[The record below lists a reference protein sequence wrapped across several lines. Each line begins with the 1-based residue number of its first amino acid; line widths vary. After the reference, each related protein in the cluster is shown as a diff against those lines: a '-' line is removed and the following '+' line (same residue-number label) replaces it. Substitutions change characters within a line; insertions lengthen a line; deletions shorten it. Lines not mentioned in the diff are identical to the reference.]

1 MVPQSSDRNLT
12 PLDSTV
18 GELLAAADLV
28 IERGYAMPGLIL
40 LYSLV
45 DTMAWLSLPEGVED
59 VKGTDFI
66 GWVRTYGL
74 EQRVAPCTAD
84 ELYGA
89 RCGLLHSFSPDS
101 RRSRRGEIRP
111 IYYVWGGAGRELLQG
126 EIDKR
131 GDSGIALHI
140 ADLRNGIVTAID
152 SFRRQLVTD
161 AKLSARVR
169 RRSYD
174 LFGRAIP
181 EPYAALLRARLGQK
195 GEHPDGPPKE

>member
-12 PLDSTV
+12 PLESTV

-28 IERGYAMPGLIL
+28 MERGYAMPGLIL

-66 GWVRTYGL
+66 GWGRTYGL

-89 RCGLLHSFSPDS
+89 RCGLVPSFSSNS
-101 RRSRRGEIRP
+101 RRSRRGAIRP
-111 IYYVWGGAGRELLQG
+111 IFYVSGGGRREQLR
-126 EIDKR
+126 R
-131 GDSGIALHI
+131 G
-140 ADLRNGIVTAID
+140 N
-152 SFRRQLVTD
+152 
-161 AKLSARVR
+161 
-169 RRSYD
+169 
-174 LFGRAIP
+174 
-181 EPYAALLRARLGQK
+181 RAR
-195 GEHPDGPPKE
+195 

>member
-1 MVPQSSDRNLT
+1 MGPESSDWSLIT
-12 PLDSTV
+12 LDSTV
-18 GELLAAADLV
+18 RELLAAADLAM
-28 IERGYAMPGLIL
+28 ERAYAMPGLIL

-66 GWVRTYGL
+66 GWIRTYGL
-74 EQRVAPCTAD
+74 ERSIAPCTAD

-111 IYYVWGGAGRELLQG
+111 IYYVWGPASRELLQG

-131 GDSGIALHI
+131 GDRGTALHV
-140 ADLRNGIVTAID
+140 ADLRNGIVAAIE
-152 SFRRQLVTD
+152 SFRGQLATD
-161 AKLSARVR
+161 AKLAARVR
-169 RRSYD
+169 RRSSG
-174 LFGRAIP
+174 LFARAIP
-181 EPYAALLRARLGQK
+181 APHAALLRARLGQK
-195 GEHPDGPPKE
+195 GEYPDGPPKE

>member
-1 MVPQSSDRNLT
+1 MVPQSSDRNLP
-12 PLDSTV
+12 PLESTV

-28 IERGYAMPGLIL
+28 MERGYAMPGLIL

-84 ELYGA
+84 DLYGA

-131 GDSGIALHI
+131 GGSGIGLPI
-140 ADLRNGIVTAID
+140 ADFRNGIVTAID

-169 RRSYD
+169 RRASA
-174 LFGRAIP
+174 LFGPAVSQP
-181 EPYAALLRARLGQK
+181 SAARLPAKFVQK
-195 GEHPDGPPKE
+195 

>member
-12 PLDSTV
+12 PLESTV

-28 IERGYAMPGLIL
+28 MERGYAMPGLIL

-59 VKGTDFI
+59 VRGTDFI
-66 GWVRTYGL
+66 SWVRTYGL

-111 IYYVWGGAGRELLQG
+111 IYYVWGGAGDRKSGVEG
-126 EIDKR
+126 KR
-131 GDSGIALHI
+131 GDLG
-140 ADLRNGIVTAID
+140 G
-152 SFRRQLVTD
+152 RRIIKKKKKEERCGSD
-161 AKLSARVR
+161 RYEAA
-169 RRSYD
+169 RRSTLTNSRRHDTSHTECSRSLY
-174 LFGRAIP
+174 RT
-181 EPYAALLRARLGQK
+181 AAPGDTTILVQHSKRRLPTGAS
-195 GEHPDGPPKE
+195 